1 MMVLSLFTVDFS
13 TKHFLAY
20 SPFHCLLDDS
30 RNFVYALITRL
41 TLYPM
46 LYFQIIYLSL
56 VLDNIF
62 LELMKFSISI

>member
-1 MMVLSLFTVDFS
+1 MMVLSLFTVDLL

-30 RNFVYALITRL
+30 RNFVDTLITRL

-46 LYFQIIYLSL
+46 QYFQIIYLSL

-62 LELMKFSISI
+62 LEVMKITISI